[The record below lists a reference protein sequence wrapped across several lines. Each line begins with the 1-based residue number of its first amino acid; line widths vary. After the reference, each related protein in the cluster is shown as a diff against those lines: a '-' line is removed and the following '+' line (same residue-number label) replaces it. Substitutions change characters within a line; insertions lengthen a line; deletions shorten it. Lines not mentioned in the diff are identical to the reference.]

1 VHSLL
6 GEQPLCNVAAYSFIR
21 RCVWAPY
28 LLGFQSACPDLQ
40 PFDVLATRHQG
51 GRVYISVHA
60 GLRKGDPRN
69 EPREDGLVVCDRD
82 GREIDFIQNEC
93 FEDANMLTGE

>member
-1 VHSLL
+1 
-6 GEQPLCNVAAYSFIR
+6 
-21 RCVWAPY
+21 VWAPY

-82 GREIDFIQNEC
+82 GQEIDFIQNEC